1 MEYDKVF
8 KEIIQI
14 KESKSITTRKHFS
27 IQNIQSAALFTRN
40 AYVIEKNYDGVFS
53 DELFSLHIA
62 YVTASILF
70 SVFFLEAAINELFAD
85 TVESNSEIAKK
96 LNPTTIQLMAEM
108 WKLEVPR
115 TANYK
120 ILQKYQ
126 IALVLAQKQIFDP
139 GNLPY
144 QDVNLLVKLR
154 NSLVHYEPEWVKSP
168 ASDDFGPDDIHT
180 YAYEKKLRGKFLP
193 NPLTGQGNPFYPD
206 KCLGHGCAEWAV
218 NSSVIFADAFFSR
231 MGLLSPYDHIRDRLN
246 TK

>member
-1 MEYDKVF
+1 MEYDKVI
-8 KEIIQI
+8 KETETVYI
-14 KESKSITTRKHFS
+14 KESASVTSRTYFS
-27 IQNIQSAALFTRN
+27 IQHIQSAALFVRN
-40 AYVIEKNYDGVFS
+40 AYAIEKNYDGVFS
-53 DELFSLHIA
+53 DELFFQHRA

-139 GNLPY
+139 GAPPY

-154 NSLVHYEPEWVKSP
+154 NDLVHYEPEWVKLP
-168 ASDDFGPDDIHT
+168 ASDDFGSDDIHT
-180 YAYEKKLRGKFLP
+180 YEKRLRGKFLA
-193 NPLTGQGNPFYPD
+193 NTLMGQGNPFYPD

-218 NSSVIFADAFFSR
+218 NSSVTFADAFFLK
-231 MGLLSPYDHIRDRLN
+231 MGLLSPYDIIRDRLN

>member
-1 MEYDKVF
+1 MEYEKV
-8 KEIIQI
+8 I
-14 KESKSITTRKHFS
+14 KETVHITESISITSRTYFS
-27 IQNIQSAALFTRN
+27 IQHIQSAALFARN
-40 AYVIEKNYDGVFS
+40 AYAIEKNYDSVFS
-53 DELFSLHIA
+53 DELFSQHRA
-62 YVTASILF
+62 YVTASILS

-96 LNPTTIQLMAEM
+96 LNLTTIQLMAEM

-126 IALVLAQKQIFDP
+126 IALALAQKQIFDP
-139 GNLPY
+139 GAPPY

-154 NSLVHYEPEWVKSP
+154 NDLVHYEPEWVKNPSN
-168 ASDDFGPDDIHT
+168 DDFGPDDIHR
-180 YAYEKKLRGKFLP
+180 YEKMLRGKFLA
-193 NPLTGQGNPFYPD
+193 NPLTGQGNSFYPD

-218 NSSVIFADAFFSR
+218 NSSAKFADAFFSR
-231 MGLLSPYDHIRDRLN
+231 MGLLSPYDHIRNRLN